1 MRKFFSFFLVVLFS
15 SIIAIYIYTQ
25 TSNPKTQG
33 AMDRL
38 PCHKDIICFEKG
50 YDEDGIEK
58 AKQLILDGNYRIL
71 SSIDKAQYMESTLFS
86 FVSIEDMDRFFY
98 NYIQQQ
104 TTKPLQYNNGAII
117 KYTIF
122 ENDIED
128 PKKKSD
134 SCKFFRGY
142 VVFKVLSPNNK
153 LLYQNQI
160 DFMDEKGKDL
170 PQTLQC
176 AFESFTTFQ

>member
-1 MRKFFSFFLVVLFS
+1 MGKFFSFFLIVLFS
-15 SIIAIYIYTQ
+15 SIVAIYIYTQ
-25 TSNPKTQG
+25 TSKPKIQG

-38 PCHKDIICFEKG
+38 PCHKNITCFEKG

-58 AKQLILDGNYRIL
+58 AKELIKNGNYRIL

-86 FVSIEDMDRFFY
+86 FVSVEDMDTFFY

-104 TTKPLQYNNGAII
+104 IDKPLEYDNGAII

-134 SCKFFRGY
+134 NCKLYRGY
-142 VVFKVLSPNNK
+142 IVFKVLSPNNK
-153 LLYQNQI
+153 LVYQNQV
-160 DFMDEKGKDL
+160 DFMDHEGKDVSK
-170 PQTLQC
+170 TLQC
-176 AFESFTTFQ
+176 SFESFLTFK